1 MNSTSRI
8 LHHPLPHL
16 ALILHRV
23 GRLPVHVLLV
33 LRIEPLLAVITAVD
47 VLAGVVNRHVLP
59 HMVRPLEP
67 FAAHFTREP
76 TFRVRPLLVTVQG
89 ILVADLFAANVTRQR
104 EFRLDVHPAHVFR
117 EAVLVGEPDG
127 AHAALDLAVE
137 TRSEVVLH
145 VGIEA
150 LLGPEDP
157 GADVTNVLLAVA
169 VHSDEVLLE
178 GTLGCED
185 FRALR
190 TGNRAMGDHDV
201 SVEVSFRYERF
212 EAGFALEMTIFLRRV
227 DFFGVLLED
236 LARAVAFV
244 ADCAVECV
252 RIEVQLD
259 VLDHPALFE
268 DLLVTALEITL
279 LVVDVL
285 VVLPKFREIL
295 QRFCA

>member
-1 MNSTSRI
+1 MSY
-8 LHHPLPHL
+8 
-16 ALILHRV
+16 
-23 GRLPVHVLLV
+23 
-33 LRIEPLLAVITAVD
+33 
-47 VLAGVVNRHVLP
+47 
-59 HMVRPLEP
+59 
-67 FAAHFTREP
+67 
-76 TFRVRPLLVTVQG
+76 
-89 ILVADLFAANVTRQR
+89 
-104 EFRLDVHPAHVFR
+104 
-117 EAVLVGEPDG
+117 
-127 AHAALDLAVE
+127 
-137 TRSEVVLH
+137 
-145 VGIEA
+145 
-150 LLGPEDP
+150 
-157 GADVTNVLLAVA
+157 
-169 VHSDEVLLE
+169 
-178 GTLGCED
+178 
-185 FRALR
+185 
-190 TGNRAMGDHDV
+190 HDV

-227 DFFGVLLED
+227 DFFGVFLED